1 MRFLVKDNRAKFFAF
16 VIMENHIHLIWQM
29 LPDSNPE
36 AVQRDFLKYTGVA
49 GGALIL
55 GMDGGIAMSKTA
67 SRVALVKTDNRKN
80 GVKTS
85 LKVLNINP
93 VKGKNVLVKP
103 NFNTADTPP
112 GSTHND
118 TLIALVEEIWA
129 MGAKSVSLGERSYPP
144 TREVMEKKGIL
155 PILDKLNVTVIDFD
169 DLEVKDWVLFKPR
182 KSHWPNGFRIARPI
196 LDTECLISTG
206 CLKTHQYGGIFT
218 LSLKLHVGVVPT
230 SRHGY
235 DYMKELH
242 GSPHQR
248 KMIAEINEPFKPALV
263 ILDGIDAF
271 VDGGPMTGKHAK
283 GEVFLASQDRVAMDA
298 VGVAILKFLGS
309 NESIMKPKIFDQEQI
324 ARAAELGI
332 GASSASEIELVPDDE
347 KSRAVRRSCSAPLPE
362 PRFGSR
368 LHIVPP
374 VDNRPDWVAALS
386 RHGDLVWEGARASVV
401 EKLLPTGS
409 V

>member
-1 MRFLVKDNRAKFFAF
+1 MPSTK
-16 VIMENHIHLIWQM
+16 
-29 LPDSNPE
+29 
-36 AVQRDFLKYTGVA
+36 
-49 GGALIL
+49 
-55 GMDGGIAMSKTA
+55 

-80 GVKTS
+80 GVRTS

-93 VKGKNVLVKP
+93 VKGKSVLIKA
-103 NFNTADTPP
+103 NFNTADIPP

-118 TLIALVEEIWA
+118 TLVALVEEIWA
-129 MGAKSVSLGERSYPP
+129 MGAKSIRLGERSYPP
-144 TREVMEKKGIL
+144 TREVMEKKDIL
-155 PILDKLNVTVIDFD
+155 PILDKLNVKVIDFD
-169 DLEVKDWVLFKPR
+169 DLDDKDWVLFKPK
-182 KSHWPNGFRIARPI
+182 KSHWPNGFRIARPVV
-196 LDTECLISTG
+196 DTECLISTG

-271 VDGGPMTGKHAK
+271 VDGGPMTGRRAR
-283 GEVFLASQDRVAMDA
+283 GEVFLASTDRVAIDA

-324 ARAAELGI
+324 ARAVELGL
-332 GASSASEIELVPDDE
+332 GASSHSGIEVFPADKNSQGYKEDIEEIL
-347 KSRAVRRSCSAPLPE
+347 KR
-362 PRFGSR
+362 G
-368 LHIVPP
+368 
-374 VDNRPDWVAALS
+374 
-386 RHGDLVWEGARASVV
+386 
-401 EKLLPTGS
+401 
-409 V
+409 